1 MATQIET
8 DLKISDFRSKLKAEY
23 QALNDALKKQGEK
36 IDATKNP
43 NTRMILLRTQID
55 SAFTSAMGLSKLV
68 MSYIGVPLVRTEMLE
83 KSNENSYKERLR
95 MAAKIKN
102 LESKNSYLKKEL
114 ATIIEE
120 MKSMKQRISWLES
133 RPPGGGSPPPARA
146 QIRQTKY

>member
-8 DLKISDFRSKLKAEY
+8 DLKMSDFGSKLKAEY
-23 QALNDALKKQGEK
+23 QVLNNALKKQGEK

-55 SAFTSAMGLSKLV
+55 SAFTSAMSLSKLV
-68 MSYIGVPLVRTEMLE
+68 MNCIGVPLIRTEMLE
-83 KSNENSYKERLR
+83 KSIESSYKERLK

-114 ATIIEE
+114 AAIVKEIEYMKEQII
-120 MKSMKQRISWLES
+120 WLGS

-146 QIRQTKY
+146 AIRQTKF